1 MISQD
6 YLPLT
11 EYASKYRVS
20 VSTLRRKIKADEVPF
35 EFKEGKYFLLDRP
48 VSTHQ
53 RSVSPSLKQTAK
65 PALVSA
71 QKNSNGR
78 VPTDSGPSE
87 ETEEVPTKEN
97 RDEPILTTAN
107 LLLTELKKAYTQ
119 ILQEKED
126 QILHLREELSDL
138 RTLVRVLEEENE
150 RLKKPDRYVQS

>member
-6 YLPLT
+6 YLPLAD
-11 EYASKYRVS
+11 YASKYRVS
-20 VSTLRRKIKADEVPF
+20 VSTLRRKIKAEEVPF

-65 PALVSA
+65 KPLVSA
-71 QKNSNGR
+71 QKNST
-78 VPTDSGPSE
+78 VE
-87 ETEEVPTKEN
+87 ETADDTGAGLEPA
-97 RDEPILTTAN
+97 DQPILTTAN

-126 QILHLREELSDL
+126 QILHLKEELSDL

-150 RLKKPDRYVQS
+150 RLKKSDRHVKS